1 MAARAIYGQKARAR
15 KEILINELIVSFRGK
30 QRASERGEFD
40 GAREEEESSVG
51 GRKKATAA
59 AAAATDGRRVRENS
73 PTRAPMRGSI
83 RSYAGES
90 E

>member
-59 AAAATDGRRVRENS
+59 AAATDGRRVRENS